1 MSNKITNNNLITIP
15 EKTVRK
21 EGGIVILPLREYEEL
36 REKAI
41 PTYYLEGK
49 EAEELDKLVEEGL
62 RDYKKGK
69 CKTIKSLADLD

>member
-1 MSNKITNNNLITIP
+1 MGNGVTNNSIIIS
-15 EKTVRK
+15 EKNVRR
-21 EGGIVILPLREYEEL
+21 EGGLVILPLREYEEL

-62 RDYKKGK
+62 EDYKKGR
-69 CKTIKSLADLD
+69 CKTIKSLADLE